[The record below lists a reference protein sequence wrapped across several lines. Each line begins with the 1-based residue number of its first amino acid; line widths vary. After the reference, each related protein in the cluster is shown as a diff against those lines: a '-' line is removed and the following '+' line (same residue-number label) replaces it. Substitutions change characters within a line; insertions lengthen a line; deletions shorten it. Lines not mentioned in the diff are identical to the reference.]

1 MARQKS
7 ENCLTF
13 VCGSLATIFDPLT
26 GPLGNPNAVINYYV
40 FKISTC

>member
-7 ENCLTF
+7 VNCLTF
-13 VCGSLATIFDPLT
+13 VCGSIATIFYPET
-26 GPLGNPNAVINYYV
+26 GPLGNPNGVINYYV